1 MSEVNIAVLEEIGA
15 ILSTAR
21 QEHGLSVEQ
30 VCKKVKIKAQFIRAI
45 EEADVSILT
54 NIAYTVGYIKI
65 YASFLEINIESL
77 VLNLKT
83 KGGKLPPIASEDLIT
98 SENFMPP
105 KWLILLGLAIV
116 VAIYLKYGRS

>member
-54 NIAYTVGYIKI
+54 HISYTVGYIKI

>member
-21 QEHGLSVEQ
+21 QERGLSVEQ

-77 VLNLKT
+77 ILKLKT